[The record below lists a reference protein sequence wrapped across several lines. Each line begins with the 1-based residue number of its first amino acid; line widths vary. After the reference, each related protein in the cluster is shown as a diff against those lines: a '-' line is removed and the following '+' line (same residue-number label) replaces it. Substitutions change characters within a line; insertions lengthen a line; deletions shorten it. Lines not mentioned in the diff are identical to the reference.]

1 MGNGGLPRE
10 WVLIDDRR
18 RLTLPKKFTDA
29 MGLTKEQ
36 LKEKYPLLVEAYPS
50 LEDCKTVIIKKR

>member
-1 MGNGGLPRE
+1 MGENGLPRE
-10 WVLIDDRR
+10 WVLIDNRR

-29 MGLTKEQ
+29 LGLTREQ

-50 LEDCKTVIIKKR
+50 LDDCKAILIKKS